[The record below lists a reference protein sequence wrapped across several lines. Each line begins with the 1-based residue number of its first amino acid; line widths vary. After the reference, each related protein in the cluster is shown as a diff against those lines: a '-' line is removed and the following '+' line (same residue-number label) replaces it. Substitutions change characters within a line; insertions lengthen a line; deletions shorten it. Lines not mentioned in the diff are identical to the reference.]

1 MIIADIEQPYKNM
14 KMKRSKP
21 LRLLIVL
28 SIILIGI
35 YFYTSQ
41 QKEDT
46 APATQ
51 VDQPT
56 EIEQLLVDFDGSGK
70 PTELTIQEFDEG
82 YKLFNS
88 SGTELFFNDDVYPR
102 SMSQY
107 KVVRLNEESK
117 KEYIQWDN
125 IVGPHQTQ
133 TFFYTMFNNNLQA
146 IPAFDFENNTH
157 RYAFYN
163 SRNELGVGD
172 FTKDGLVEVVETV
185 DEYPPDAPRLDT
197 SDLDKVFRETFNKE
211 GLSEDDME
219 DFIEIVRREN
229 NGIGRGGVVIWS
241 IYSFVESEAPFFR
254 KLDSDEYN
262 EIANRYV
269 SAMNEAFQKT
279 DVDSKLMKI
288 SDLEQGSI
296 DFNTFVRDV
305 WTHGNNYEYTTE
317 EN

>member
-1 MIIADIEQPYKNM
+1 MNRHK
-14 KMKRSKP
+14 
-21 LRLLIVL
+21 LLKLLVVL

-46 APATQ
+46 APTTQ

-56 EIEQLLVDFDGSGK
+56 DIEKILVDFEGSGN
-70 PTELTIQEFDEG
+70 PTKLTIQEFDEG
-82 YKLFNS
+82 YKVFNS
-88 SGTELFFNDDVYPR
+88 SGTELYFNDGVYPR
-102 SMSQY
+102 STSEY

-146 IPAFDFENNTH
+146 IPAFDFENETH
-157 RYAFYN
+157 TYAFYN
-163 SRNELGVGD
+163 SRNELGIGD

-197 SDLDKVFRETFNKE
+197 SDLNKVVNETFDNE
-211 GLSEDDME
+211 GLSEADVDN
-219 DFIEIVRREN
+219 FIEIVKREN

-254 KLDSDEYN
+254 KLNSDEYN

-288 SDLEQGSI
+288 SDLEQDSI
-296 DFNTFVRDV
+296 DFNVFVRDV
-305 WTHGNNYEYTTE
+305 WTRGNNYEYPTE